1 MPTMT
6 NRPMASKVKVKVN
19 ELKGKVGELEEKVGE
34 F

>member
-6 NRPMASKVKVKVN
+6 NRSMASKVKVKVN